1 MSLDRKRWALLAQ
14 DLKFSQLNI
23 ARRQAETWRAG
34 LASLTALLTAILV
47 LKGRDNVSAL
57 IRPYQIVA
65 VGLLGLSLLL
75 LLAATMLVSR
85 ALAGPPGEEIL
96 LSGEGLEQWTRDEVR
111 KISKALKVA
120 PWLAVVGIL
129 AVAAAVGITW
139 LAPAQGS
146 VPLVQVTS
154 STSRSCG
161 QLIGVTRH
169 QVILRTADT
178 ATVLIPMSS
187 VASLTPV
194 PNCGQ

>member
-14 DLKFSQLNI
+14 DLKFSQLNL
-23 ARRQAETWRAG
+23 ARKQAEAWRAG

-47 LKGRDNVSAL
+47 LKGRNNVSML
-57 IRPYQIVA
+57 TRPYQVTA

-111 KISKALKVA
+111 KISIALRSA
-120 PWLAVVGIL
+120 PWLVVSGIL
-129 AVAAAVGITW
+129 AIAVAVGITW

-146 VPLVQVTS
+146 TPLVQVIG
-154 STSRSCG
+154 STGRSCG
-161 QLIGVTRH
+161 QLISITRH

-178 ATVLIPMSS
+178 ATVLIPVSS
-187 VASLTPV
+187 VANLTPV
-194 PNCGQ
+194 PNCG